1 MRSVCLGPSAQ
12 ISLNVAAATAAEEKE
27 EESERERKTER
38 GRERRARRTIRR
50 RRQGVAVKEVRGW
63 REGEKK
69 GIEEGIVI
77 N

>member
-27 EESERERKTER
+27 EERERKTER

>member
-27 EESERERKTER
+27 EESERKTER

-69 GIEEGIVI
+69 RIEEGIVI